1 MFDSHASRNLYLK
14 VNWWKNHRKPSYF
27 DYLYEKNSFKN
38 FYFKNIISQMRNFE
52 LENTV
57 V

>member
-14 VNWWKNHRKPSYF
+14 VSWWKNHRKPSYF
-27 DYLYEKNSFKN
+27 DYLNEKKN
-38 FYFKNIISQMRNFE
+38 LKFYFKNIISQMRNFE